1 MQERRRT
8 PRLKKENEFTI
19 NIVTGEE
26 NLSTE
31 EIPYNSKDISVYGA
45 KIQGNILLPVDT
57 IIKIEITL
65 NNLQQKIISL
75 GKVKWNKFIME
86 NESYEAGVE
95 FVDTPDEAIQKEDA
109 FISKEKWSKLQELNK
124 YEIPPEDDAFISEE
138 KWSNLQ
144 EFDKY
149 EIPPEGDIFIPVE
162 EWSKLQELNIYE
174 MPPEG
179 DIFIPVE
186 EWSKLQEINEKKE
199 VSITKQIKKTI
210 ETVATDVKN
219 CPYCNQEIKID
230 AVECIHCGEWLNK
243 EITRG
248 VFI

>member
-109 FISKEKWSKLQELNK
+109 FISQEKWSKLQELNK
-124 YEIPPEDDAFISEE
+124 YEIT
-138 KWSNLQ
+138 
-144 EFDKY
+144 
-149 EIPPEGDIFIPVE
+149 PEGDIFIPVE

-243 EITRG
+243 EITRR